1 MTAGQW
7 FGVATIVLVTAA
19 FALDSYQRRWTR
31 SRAVRWLYTMA
42 ACTGAAGLAHWLVS
56 IGAWRLL
63 AALAVLA
70 SFAAI
75 AVGLAAIY
83 VQERGQ

>member
-1 MTAGQW
+1 MTGGQW
-7 FGVATIVLVTAA
+7 LGVAALVLVSAA
-19 FALDSYQRRWTR
+19 MALDSYQRRWTR

-75 AVGLAAIY
+75 GVGLAAIY
-83 VQERGQ
+83 VEERES

>member
-1 MTAGQW
+1 MTGGQW
-7 FGVATIVLVTAA
+7 LGVAALVLVTAA
-19 FALDSYQRRWTR
+19 MALDSYQRRWTR
-31 SRAVRWLYTMA
+31 SRAVRWLYCA
-42 ACTGAAGLAHWLVS
+42 AAGTGFGGVVHWLVA
-56 IGAWRLL
+56 IGWWRLA

-83 VQERGQ
+83 VEERGQ